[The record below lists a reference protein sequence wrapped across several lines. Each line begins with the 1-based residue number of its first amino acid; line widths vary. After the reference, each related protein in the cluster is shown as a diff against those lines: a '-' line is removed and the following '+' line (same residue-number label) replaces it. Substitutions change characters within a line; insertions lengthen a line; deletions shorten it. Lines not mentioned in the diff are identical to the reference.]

1 MSLFL
6 LLVLFASALL
16 VTLSRR
22 WSTKWKILVVGA
34 LGAIAFIAFDI
45 SDVSVIT
52 REPNLNWYARSP
64 QKEIMLF
71 FAMIM
76 GMVSKFLWDAIEL
89 RRLKTIQSRRTRL
102 QLDLWDFVQPLLVSG
117 IVFAFVLANTGKISA
132 PALLFSYQ
140 NGFFWQTIFR
150 KQSPSAVAP

>member
-1 MSLFL
+1 MGMFL
-6 LLVLFASALL
+6 LLVLFTSAFL
-16 VTLSRR
+16 VIVSRR
-22 WSTKWKILVVGA
+22 WSMKWKILVVVA

-45 SDVSVIT
+45 PYVSVIT

-64 QKEIMLF
+64 QKEMMLF
-71 FAMIM
+71 FAMIV
-76 GMVSKFLWDAIEL
+76 GMVSKFLWDSIEL
-89 RRLKTIQSRRTRL
+89 RRSRTNQGRRTRL

-132 PALLFSYQ
+132 AALLFSYQ

-150 KQSPSAVAP
+150 KQSPSVVAP